1 MLFLKRDS
9 NWKNLNNWSP
19 FDELNRMRR
28 DMERLTEGITRG
40 FARGS
45 SAGVFP
51 LMNLTED
58 NDAYY
63 IRAELPGMK
72 ADEIE
77 LSVTGDSISISGER
91 KIADEPAEAKYH
103 RRERESGKFNRIL
116 NLPGPVDVEKVDAS
130 SVDGVLTI
138 KLPKSEAAK
147 PRQIAI
153 K

>member
-1 MLFLKRDS
+1 MLLLRREP
-9 NWKNLNNWSP
+9 NLLNRSP
-19 FDELNRMRR
+19 FEELNRMRR
-28 DMERLTEGITRG
+28 EMEKLTEGFSRG
-40 FARGS
+40 FTSGS

-58 NDAYY
+58 NGAYY

-91 KIADEPAEAKYH
+91 KIAVESSEAKYH

-116 NLPGPVDVEKVDAS
+116 NLPAQVDLEKVEAKS
-130 SVDGVLTI
+130 AEGVLTI
-138 KLPKSEAAK
+138 TLPKPEAAK
-147 PRQIAI
+147 PRQITI

>member
-1 MLFLKRDS
+1 MLFLRRDP
-9 NWKNLNNWSP
+9 NLRNINNWSP
-19 FDELNRMRR
+19 FEELNRMRR

-40 FARGS
+40 FTRGA

-58 NDAYY
+58 NDTYY
-63 IRAELPGMK
+63 LRAELPGMK

-91 KIADEPAEAKYH
+91 KIASEASDAKYH

-116 NLPGPVDVEKVDAS
+116 NLPGPINVENVDAS

-147 PRQIAI
+147 PRQITI

>member
-1 MLFLKRDS
+1 MLFLKREPNWS
-9 NWKNLNNWSP
+9 NLSNWSP
-19 FDELNRMRR
+19 FEELTRMRR
-28 DMERLTEGITRG
+28 DMERLTEGISRG
-40 FARGS
+40 LTRGS

-63 IRAELPGMK
+63 LRAELPGMK
-72 ADEIE
+72 ASDIE
-77 LSVTGDSISISGER
+77 LSVSGDSISISGER
-91 KIADEPAEAKYH
+91 KITEETSDAKYH

-116 NLPGPVDVEKVDAS
+116 NMPGPIDVEKVEAS

-147 PRQIAI
+147 PRQIVI

>member
-1 MLFLKRDS
+1 MLFLKREPG
-9 NWKNLNNWSP
+9 WRNLNNWSP
-19 FDELNRMRR
+19 FDELSRMRR
-28 DMERLTEGITRG
+28 DMERLTEGISRG
-40 FARGS
+40 YTPGS

-58 NDAYY
+58 SDAYY
-63 IRAELPGMK
+63 VRAELPGMK
-72 ADEIE
+72 SDEIE
-77 LSVTGDSISISGER
+77 LSVTGDSMSISGER
-91 KIADEPAEAKYH
+91 KIADENNDAKYH

-116 NLPGPVDVEKVDAS
+116 TLPGPVNVEKVDAS

>member
-1 MLFLKRDS
+1 MLFLKREP
-9 NWKNLNNWSP
+9 NWRNVNNWSP
-19 FDELNRMRR
+19 FEELNRMRR
-28 DMERLTEGITRG
+28 DMERLTEGISRG
-40 FARGS
+40 YTRGS

-58 NDAYY
+58 NENYY

-72 ADEIE
+72 AKEIE
-77 LSVTGDSISISGER
+77 LSVAGDTLTISGER
-91 KIADEPAEAKYH
+91 KIANEDSDAKYH

-116 NLPGPVDVEKVDAS
+116 NLPGPFDVEKVEAK

-147 PRQIAI
+147 PRQITI

>member
-1 MLFLKRDS
+1 MLFLKREPGWR
-9 NWKNLNNWSP
+9 NFNNWSP
-19 FDELNRMRR
+19 FDELSRMRR

-40 FARGS
+40 FSRGS

-58 NDAYY
+58 GDAYY

-77 LSVTGDSISISGER
+77 LSVTGEGISISGER
-91 KIADEPAEAKYH
+91 KIATEDSNARYH

-116 NLPGPVDVEKVDAS
+116 NLPGPIDVEKVDAS
-130 SVDGVLTI
+130 SVNGVLTI
-138 KLPKSEAAK
+138 KLPKSESAK
-147 PRQIAI
+147 PRQINI

>member
-1 MLFLKRDS
+1 MLFLKREP
-9 NWKNLNNWSP
+9 NWRNLNNWSP

-28 DMERLTEGITRG
+28 DMEKLTEGITRG
-40 FARGS
+40 FTRGS
-45 SAGVFP
+45 GAGVFP

-58 NDAYY
+58 NYAYY

-72 ADEIE
+72 SKEIE
-77 LSVTGDSISISGER
+77 LSVTGDSITISGER
-91 KIADEPAEAKYH
+91 KIADEASDAKYH
-103 RRERESGKFNRIL
+103 RRERESGKFNRIM
-116 NLPGPVDVEKVDAS
+116 NLPGQIDVEKVEAS

-147 PRQIAI
+147 PRQITI

>member
-1 MLFLKRDS
+1 MLFLKREPGWR
-9 NWKNLNNWSP
+9 NFNNWSP
-19 FDELNRMRR
+19 FDELSRMRR

-40 FARGS
+40 FTRGS

-58 NDAYY
+58 GDAYY

-77 LSVTGDSISISGER
+77 LSVTGDGITISGER
-91 KIADEPAEAKYH
+91 KIATEDSNAKYH

-116 NLPGPVDVEKVDAS
+116 NLPGPIDVEKVNAS
-130 SVDGVLTI
+130 NVNGVLTI
-138 KLPKSEAAK
+138 KLPKSESAK
-147 PRQIAI
+147 PRQINI

>member
-1 MLFLKRDS
+1 MLFLKREPDWR
-9 NWKNLNNWSP
+9 NVNNWSP
-19 FDELNRMRR
+19 FEELNRMRR

-40 FARGS
+40 YTRGS

-77 LSVTGDSISISGER
+77 LSVTGDSLSISGER
-91 KIADEPAEAKYH
+91 KIANEADAKYH

-116 NLPGPVDVEKVDAS
+116 NLPGPIDVEMVDAS

-147 PRQIAI
+147 PRQINI

>member
-1 MLFLKRDS
+1 MLFLKRDP
-9 NWKNLNNWSP
+9 NWRNLSNWSP
-19 FDELNRMRR
+19 FEELGRMRR

-40 FARGS
+40 FTRGAG
-45 SAGVFP
+45 AGVFP

-77 LSVTGDSISISGER
+77 LSVTGDSLSISGER
-91 KIADEPAEAKYH
+91 KIPGEDAEAKYH
-103 RRERESGKFNRIL
+103 RRERESGRFNRIL
-116 NLPGPVDVEKVDAS
+116 NLPGPIDVQKVDAS
-130 SVDGVLTI
+130 SVNGVLTI

-147 PRQIAI
+147 PRQINI

>member
-1 MLFLKRDS
+1 MLFLKREPGWR
-9 NWKNLNNWSP
+9 NFNNWSP
-19 FDELNRMRR
+19 FDELSRMRR
-28 DMERLTEGITRG
+28 DMERLSEGITRG
-40 FARGS
+40 FTRGS

-58 NDAYY
+58 GDAYY

-77 LSVTGDSISISGER
+77 LSVTGDGITISGER
-91 KIADEPAEAKYH
+91 KIATEDSNAKYH

-116 NLPGPVDVEKVDAS
+116 NLPGPIDVEKVNAS
-130 SVDGVLTI
+130 SVNGVLTI
-138 KLPKSEAAK
+138 KLPKSESAK
-147 PRQIAI
+147 PRQINI

>member
-1 MLFLKRDS
+1 MLFLKREP
-9 NWKNLNNWSP
+9 NWRNLNSWSP
-19 FDELNRMRR
+19 FEELNRMRR

-40 FARGS
+40 YTHGS
-45 SAGVFP
+45 GAGVFP

-58 NDAYY
+58 NNAYF

-72 ADEIE
+72 AKEIE
-77 LSVTGDSISISGER
+77 LSVTGDSITISGER
-91 KIADEPAEAKYH
+91 KIADEASDAKYH
-103 RRERESGKFNRIL
+103 RRERESGKFNRIM
-116 NLPGPVDVEKVDAS
+116 NLPGQINVEKVEAS

-147 PRQIAI
+147 PRQITI

>member
-1 MLFLKRDS
+1 MLFLRREP
-9 NWKNLNNWSP
+9 NWRTINNWSP
-19 FDELNRMRR
+19 FEELNRMKR

-40 FARGS
+40 YTRSS

-91 KIADEPAEAKYH
+91 KITNEDTEAKYH

-116 NLPGPVDVEKVDAS
+116 NLPGPIDVEKVDAS

-138 KLPKSEAAK
+138 KLPKAEIAK
-147 PRQIAI
+147 PRQITI

>member
-1 MLFLKRDS
+1 MLFLRRDP
-9 NWKNLNNWSP
+9 NWRGINNWSP
-19 FDELNRMRR
+19 FEELSQMRR

-63 IRAELPGMK
+63 LRAELPGMK

-91 KIADEPAEAKYH
+91 KIANEDTDAKYH
-103 RRERESGKFNRIL
+103 RRERESGKFSRIL
-116 NLPGPVDVEKVDAS
+116 NLPGPINVEKVDAS

-147 PRQIAI
+147 PRQITI